1 MNQQQRIIALGGA
14 SAAVVLI
21 GIFLLYRKKS
31 RDSHL
36 QEDELE
42 NKDKSELDFAD
53 LNTEEVASAG
63 QTVVEVKVPPH
74 IVGGIIGKAGV
85 NIKKLK
91 AEFGVRF
98 DFDREEVK
106 DGISNTEKKDRNLVI
121 RGEREKVLAA
131 EIRIKEIIANTPK
144 HVETEMFVPQ
154 ESCGR
159 IIGKGG
165 QSIRELCSVSGAKI
179 IVDRNEDRS
188 LGNQRRI
195 FISGTSMQVDYAK
208 LLIEEKVEQD
218 KAAAQKYKTTAP
230 THTSNFM
237 KYLNDFPVASLP
249 DEKNYFQVFVSALL
263 SPDHF
268 WIQVVSTES
277 VKLDVLTKELT
288 EYYGKLEQTEQRLQQ
303 GKVGDI
309 CVAPFEF
316 DNQWYRACITGVN
329 ANGTLDLYYIDF
341 GDSNQVN
348 INDVKAIREKDL
360 DLPAHARECYL
371 PIKPNSFTW
380 TKEEKDHFEALS
392 HCAQWVALMAKIIG
406 YKNVEGKS
414 YPVLELIDTSGEKD
428 INIAHAMVT
437 SGHASEELKD
447 YHVVDGSSEKKKVVQ
462 EDDISVEKASLDEF
476 IKNNVSGDDL
486 SKPINAE
493 GVAEVLSHFKSSK
506 NDHATPQK
514 SADEEPKIEDVS
526 APTESDSHLKNE
538 PNPMEQRSDVDIESK
553 LASGSS
559 EEDFF
564 EINSDQKEI
573 SKDEILT
580 EETVKRDTDDNR
592 DKSDKVKP
600 GKPASSTFRQTLVSD
615 EFVDIDVTTVN
626 GAITAVVS
634 EHFPVDDEN
643 DDFSADD
650 KTIVNE
656 EDIDEEDEIKNMNGA
671 EEGEM
676 LDELQKSLDETSRKN
691 VLTSMEMARENLV
704 AINFDDSSLSNNDS
718 FMSARSE
725 LTVTDDTNSF
735 MTPKSR
741 LTPDITVSLP
751 DLSSS
756 GLDDSKNDLTPQAS
770 PNTRRSSGNKFEIQ
784 FIDESTNRVM
794 SRESLS
800 ATFETSLTKDGSPN
814 SAKGKETTV

>member
-1 MNQQQRIIALGGA
+1 MNLFFSITQAYT
-14 SAAVVLI
+14 AAWQFFCL
-21 GIFLLYRKKS
+21 
-31 RDSHL
+31 
-36 QEDELE
+36 
-42 NKDKSELDFAD
+42 
-53 LNTEEVASAG
+53 
-63 QTVVEVKVPPH
+63 
-74 IVGGIIGKAGV
+74 
-85 NIKKLK
+85 
-91 AEFGVRF
+91 
-98 DFDREEVK
+98 
-106 DGISNTEKKDRNLVI
+106 
-121 RGEREKVLAA
+121 
-131 EIRIKEIIANTPK
+131 
-144 HVETEMFVPQ
+144 
-154 ESCGR
+154 
-159 IIGKGG
+159 
-165 QSIRELCSVSGAKI
+165 
-179 IVDRNEDRS
+179 
-188 LGNQRRI
+188 
-195 FISGTSMQVDYAK
+195 
-208 LLIEEKVEQD
+208 
-218 KAAAQKYKTTAP
+218 
-230 THTSNFM
+230 
-237 KYLNDFPVASLP
+237 
-249 DEKNYFQVFVSALL
+249 
-263 SPDHF
+263 
-268 WIQVVSTES
+268 
-277 VKLDVLTKELT
+277 
-288 EYYGKLEQTEQRLQQ
+288 
-303 GKVGDI
+303 
-309 CVAPFEF
+309 
-316 DNQWYRACITGVN
+316 
-329 ANGTLDLYYIDF
+329 
-341 GDSNQVN
+341 
-348 INDVKAIREKDL
+348 
-360 DLPAHARECYL
+360 
-371 PIKPNSFTW
+371 
-380 TKEEKDHFEALS
+380 
-392 HCAQWVALMAKIIG
+392 
-406 YKNVEGKS
+406 
-414 YPVLELIDTSGEKD
+414 
-428 INIAHAMVT
+428 
-437 SGHASEELKD
+437 D

-553 LASGSS
+553 PASGSS